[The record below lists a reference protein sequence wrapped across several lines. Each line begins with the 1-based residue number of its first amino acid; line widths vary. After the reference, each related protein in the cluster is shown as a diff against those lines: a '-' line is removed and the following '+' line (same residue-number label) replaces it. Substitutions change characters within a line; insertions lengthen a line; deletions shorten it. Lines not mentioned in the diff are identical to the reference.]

1 MLHTK
6 TLPLSGYLSCTIYS
20 TRHCPAYAGHFITRQ
35 MFNSFFKQR
44 QTNGA
49 VLCKQ
54 TNGALLAIL
63 SLCCAQTLANDRGY
77 ANVTKAESHAAHAAQ
92 YKYRR
97 YMSTKA
103 ASKACCAANNGP
115 GGDVAQTLAVAAHT
129 NTLLNFGESL
139 KMMLPKY
146 IKQFVYSNS
155 ENAYTLTVK
164 NAAYIK
170 PVLVFL
176 RDHTS
181 CLFKVLIDV
190 CGVDY
195 PEREHRFD
203 VVYHLVSVKYNA
215 RIRVK
220 ISVDELTPVP
230 SITQIYPA
238 ANWLEREVWDMYGV
252 YFADH
257 PDLRRILTDYGFEG
271 HPLRKEFPL
280 SGYVEVR
287 YDEAQKR
294 VITEPVEITQEYRTF
309 DFSSPWEKLS

>member
-1 MLHTK
+1 MLHTN
-6 TLPLSGYLSCTIYS
+6 TSLLTSC
-20 TRHCPAYAGHFITRQ
+20 
-35 MFNSFFKQR
+35 FF
-44 QTNGA
+44 A
-49 VLCKQ
+49 
-54 TNGALLAIL
+54 
-63 SLCCAQTLANDRGY
+63 SDLCCASFGGAATEGQIARATLPIFAAPLALAN
-77 ANVTKAESHAAHAAQ
+77 TKAPTKAGSL
-92 YKYRR
+92 YKGRR
-97 YMSTKA
+97 YMST
-103 ASKACCAANNGP
+103 SAANSVGHNVLNSN
-115 GGDVAQTLAVAAHT
+115 VAQMNVLAFAKT
-129 NTLLNFGESL
+129 NAQPLRCLANTNALLNFGESL

-146 IKQFVYSNS
+146 IKECVFLNTNT
-155 ENAYTLTVK
+155 ENAYTLTLK
-164 NAAYIK
+164 NAIHIK
-170 PVLVFL
+170 PVLIFL

-203 VVYHLVSVKYNA
+203 VVYHLVSIKYNA
-215 RIRVK
+215 RIRIK

-294 VITEPVEITQEYRTF
+294 VISEPVEITQEYRTF
-309 DFSSPWEKLS
+309 DFSSPWERLS